1 VTGDILWL
9 VGRYAFLGLL
19 YLFVLLVLR
28 ALVAEMHVE
37 APAASPLRHT
47 MVMPRAADAGHTGEL
62 APAAAAE
69 HAVAEPAP
77 EPRPIAAPVS
87 LPPRLTVVESADPAE
102 LPTGTTFT
110 LTAVTT
116 IGRGTHNSIALPSDK
131 YASTNHALV
140 FVRDGALYVR
150 DRGST
155 NGTLLNG
162 TRADGEIL
170 LHDGDRLAVGT
181 TVLRYSAGRAPEA
194 PGPAETAGV

>member
-1 VTGDILWL
+1 MTGDIVWL
-9 VGRYAFLGLL
+9 MGRYAFLGLL

-28 ALVAEMHVE
+28 SLVAEMHTE
-37 APAASPLRHT
+37 APPAAPIRHT
-47 MVMPRAADAGHTGEL
+47 IVAPRVADSGHTGEL
-62 APAAAAE
+62 APA
-69 HAVAEPAP
+69 PAP
-77 EPRPIAAPVS
+77 ERAIGEPPAEPRPGVAPTP
-87 LPPRLTVVESADPAE
+87 LPPRLIVVESAEPAE

-140 FVRDGALYVR
+140 FVREGALYLR

-162 TRADGEIL
+162 KRAEGEIL

-194 PGPAETAGV
+194 PGPPTTAEV